1 MAELYPLIPITA
13 GLGLLAWQFRELRL
27 WVLLSGRGRRAE
39 GEIVGY
45 RETNSTARMVV
56 RFHTDDG
63 FEVTSAQNN
72 LEWAAARA
80 GDQVTVSY
88 DPDTPESARVVAAP
102 WLSNW
107 VHGMYFTLGISLALI
122 GAYLAYLAWS

>member
-1 MAELYPLIPITA
+1 MAQLYPLIPIA
-13 GLGLLAWQFRELRL
+13 VGLGLLAWQFHEMRL
-27 WVLLSGRGRRAE
+27 GVLLTGRGRRAE

-45 RETNSTARMVV
+45 RETSSTARIMV

-63 FEVTSAQNN
+63 REVMAAHNN
-72 LEWAAARA
+72 AGWAAARA

-88 DPDTPESARVVAAP
+88 DPDSPEAARVVEAP

-107 VHGMYFTLGISLALI
+107 VHGMYLALGAALALI
-122 GAYLAYLAWS
+122 GAFLGYLAWL